1 MPIRKYEQLLKPLT
15 INSMEVSN
23 RVVMPPITTVLANW
37 DGSVSEAMLAY
48 MGRVS
53 SSGAALFI
61 TEATAIHPDGME
73 TPGMLGIY
81 HDRFI
86 NGLNRLAR
94 TIQANG
100 AKAMIQIYHVGRES
114 RFQLERGRA
123 VAPSAL
129 PGIYGIKPRELQ
141 LEEIQQLIKGFG
153 EAAVRARKA
162 GFDGVE
168 LHGAHGYLLMQFLSG
183 LSNQREDEYGGNFRQ
198 RARFILEVIKEVRRR
213 VGQDYPLSLRLSAE
227 EYLPGGYGI
236 QDMEAIVNL
245 FVQAGIDMI
254 HASFGTPASPGGIVC
269 PSIEHPAGFS
279 ADLAARIK
287 QRAGVPVI
295 AVGRFTRLEQAQAV
309 LVREEADLIAFG
321 RQHLADP
328 DFFKNALKGRDDL
341 TFECLACNQGCIRHL
356 YLGKGIRCAI
366 NPVTGQEMIYPA
378 TSSARPRRVLVV
390 GGGPAGL
397 SVAWQAARLGHQVL
411 LLEQELEWGGQ
422 IRIGARAPYK
432 EAYGR
437 WLERLAQSA
446 VRAGATIKLGVKA
459 DKDFIRQQAPDVI
472 IIATGAKGCRPAIP
486 GIDSPQVVEAAQVMQ
501 GEVPVTDHT
510 VIIGGGLVGMETA
523 DYLRAQKV
531 NEVRVIEAGSR
542 SPVKKFTGHGYLLHQ
557 RLQQAGYSLCL
568 NARVVKI
575 LADSVVIEK
584 EGRKELL
591 SPVKQVIIATGSKSS
606 NELTQALDREK
617 TPYYLIGDARQPRG
631 ILEAVEEGARAAWN
645 IE

>member
-254 HASFGTPASPGGIVC
+254 HASFGRVS
-269 PSIEHPAGFS
+269 FS
-279 ADLAARIK
+279 
-287 QRAGVPVI
+287 
-295 AVGRFTRLEQAQAV
+295 
-309 LVREEADLIAFG
+309 
-321 RQHLADP
+321 
-328 DFFKNALKGRDDL
+328 
-341 TFECLACNQGCIRHL
+341 
-356 YLGKGIRCAI
+356 
-366 NPVTGQEMIYPA
+366 
-378 TSSARPRRVLVV
+378 
-390 GGGPAGL
+390 
-397 SVAWQAARLGHQVL
+397 L
-411 LLEQELEWGGQ
+411 LLGPDKTGTAKHKKALSLGIPIINEREFLDLLKV
-422 IRIGARAPYK
+422 GA
-432 EAYGR
+432 
-437 WLERLAQSA
+437 
-446 VRAGATIKLGVKA
+446 
-459 DKDFIRQQAPDVI
+459 
-472 IIATGAKGCRPAIP
+472 
-486 GIDSPQVVEAAQVMQ
+486 
-501 GEVPVTDHT
+501 
-510 VIIGGGLVGMETA
+510 
-523 DYLRAQKV
+523 
-531 NEVRVIEAGSR
+531 
-542 SPVKKFTGHGYLLHQ
+542 
-557 RLQQAGYSLCL
+557 
-568 NARVVKI
+568 
-575 LADSVVIEK
+575 
-584 EGRKELL
+584 
-591 SPVKQVIIATGSKSS
+591 
-606 NELTQALDREK
+606 
-617 TPYYLIGDARQPRG
+617 
-631 ILEAVEEGARAAWN
+631 
-645 IE
+645 